1 MSARRAAFAAG
12 LSAAD
17 PVRLRQVHGARVVR
31 SKHAGDGEEAD
42 GAFWLE
48 GDGSRVPVVRT
59 ADCVPALLAERDGR
73 AAAAVHAGWRGVVA
87 GVVGN
92 AIREL
97 TGAGVDPARLVV
109 ALGPAIGPCCYE
121 VGEEVARA
129 VEDASGIRE
138 VTTGAGRP
146 RLDLRLAVRRQL
158 EDRGVPPETIT
169 TAPWCT
175 RCRDDLFFS
184 YRRDGE
190 EAGRMLAVVGPRGR
204 P

>member
-1 MSARRAAFAAG
+1 M
-12 LSAAD
+12 
-17 PVRLRQVHGARVVR
+17 
-31 SKHAGDGEEAD
+31 AD
-42 GAFWLE
+42 GAFWLA
-48 GDGSRVPVVRT
+48 GDGPLVPLVRT

-87 GVVGN
+87 GVVGS

-97 TGAGVDPARLVV
+97 AAAGVDPARLVV
-109 ALGPAIGPCCYE
+109 ALGPSIGPCCYE
-121 VGEEVARA
+121 VGEEVANA
-129 VEDASGIRE
+129 LAAASGVE
-138 VTTGAGRP
+138 PTGGPEGRP
-146 RLDLRLAVRRQL
+146 RVDLGLAVRRQL
-158 EDRGVPPETIT
+158 EDRGVPSRVIS

-190 EAGRMLAVVGPRGR
+190 RAGRMLALVGPRGR